1 MFKKKIKYLIFF
13 LILLNPCLIH
23 ANDKI
28 FYIDIDLIL
37 NNSLAGK
44 SITSQLKKINKLN
57 IDIFKK
63 EKENLKSEETTILA
77 QKNILDEN
85 EYKKKI
91 TLFRK
96 KISGLN
102 EEKKNSM
109 NDFNKKR
116 IKAQSLLINSL
127 TPIIADYA
135 EKNKTAIIIDK
146 KNVIVG
152 KTDLDITQI
161 ILKTL
166 DNKIK
171 NIKIK

>member
-1 MFKKKIKYLIFF
+1 MLKKKIKYLIFF

-77 QKNILDEN
+77 QKNI
-85 EYKKKI
+85 
-91 TLFRK
+91 
-96 KISGLN
+96 
-102 EEKKNSM
+102 SM